1 MYVNVVYVMSSLYS
15 AVGLTLVREQHFV
28 RIETPEGGAG
38 GGGGGKLYLT
48 QHCHRQN
55 GSCIQMGKTVSRLI
69 FNCEGQSHKTVSTD
83 HNI

>member
-38 GGGGGKLYLT
+38 GGGNYT
-48 QHCHRQN
+48 
-55 GSCIQMGKTVSRLI
+55 
-69 FNCEGQSHKTVSTD
+69 
-83 HNI
+83 